1 MRLAVFIA
9 LAFCAYG
16 QTFSSTASP
25 SGSRSSLTTR
35 SSSRSSINSRSPSV
49 TPTSSAS
56 PTFSRS
62 SQPSKSPTA
71 SSNVTISSRP
81 SKSSSASPSFSKSPR
96 PSVLVNSKSVS
107 YSALPSTTSSPQV
120 SKTLSPSAL
129 PSYSAQASFSV
140 TPTQTPTPSATH
152 TPFCPAGLEKFFFTN
167 VDYCNGKDITTIE
180 AGAFFSAVAIYGAY
194 LVPASC
200 ISCCIAER
208 HTQNCCTNR
217 ITCWTITSIIFPPFI
232 AFVMLYMGGFSMYI
246 GFIAILRNVSRI
258 YVYMFPPPPPPPAPL
273 PNPCFP
279 RMDCGICGGKHDI
292 YIMLRCGHMFGDKC
306 IQTWRN
312 GTSSNRLDCPTCR
325 IADPNTTNPTTFT
338 ARDVE
343 RFVAENEAKTAA
355 AAAAYAARFEAQS
368 STGADRAPTLAIR
381 IGIV

>member
-71 SSNVTISSRP
+71 SSNATMSSRP

-96 PSVLVNSKSVS
+96 PSVLVNSISS
-107 YSALPSTTSSPQV
+107 SQSALPSTTPSPQV

-129 PSYSAQASFSV
+129 PSYSAQASFST

-152 TPFCPAGLEKFFFTN
+152 TPFCPAGLEKFFFTD
-167 VDYCNGKDITTIE
+167 VEYCNGKDSVTIE

-194 LVPASC
+194 LIPASC
-200 ISCCIAER
+200 ISCCVASR
-208 HTQNCCTNR
+208 YNGDCCNNR
-217 ITCWTITSIIFPPFI
+217 TTCFSITSIIFPPFI
-232 AFVMLYMGGFSMYI
+232 AFVMLYMGGFWMYI
-246 GFIAILRNVSRI
+246 GYFAICRNASR
-258 YVYMFPPPPPPPAPL
+258 VYNFVFPPPPPPPPQR

-279 RMDCGICGGKHDI
+279 RTDCGICAGKHDN

-306 IQTWRN
+306 ILTWRN
-312 GTSSNRLDCPTCR
+312 GTSSNRLECPTCR
-325 IADPNTTNPTTFT
+325 IVDQNMNPTTFT
-338 ARDVE
+338 ASDIE
-343 RFVAENEAKTAA
+343 RFAREDEALKAEKASKIAA
-355 AAAAYAARFEAQS
+355 AAAAYAARVEAQ
-368 STGADRAPTLAIR
+368 APTLAIR
-381 IGIV
+381 IEQ